1 MKKILFAFLAFAAAG
16 VLWTRPAFAVPKIDP
31 AVALEKVATGGAV
44 LIDVREPS
52 EWTAGVVDGALL
64 LSLSDLQGPRVLWAK
79 ELDAAKGRELVLYCR
94 SGNRSGIAGAI
105 LEKEGWIVWNAGGY
119 SAFPKSSPVNETIP
133 PKK

>member
-1 MKKILFAFLAFAAAG
+1 MKKILFAILAFAAA
-16 VLWTRPAFAVPKIDP
+16 VLLWTRPALAVPKIDP
-31 AVALEKVATGGAV
+31 AVALEKVATGGAL

-64 LSLSDLQGPRVLWAK
+64 LSLSDLRGPLALWAK

-105 LEKEGWIVWNAGGY
+105 LEKEGWPVWHAGGY
-119 SAFPKSSPVNETIP
+119 SAFPQSSPANEKIP